1 MVHSILINFFLIVD
15 ILTRILV
22 DAALEWDK
30 KENLNKA
37 PKDRS
42 SKHLSD
48 LLDCIHKCGM
58 TFNVWEKENAD
69 GKGSGMHEF
78 TNLMGS
84 EKKKLM
90 GDLPDKLHRVIK
102 PTTSDSV
109 VKMWK
114 VIS

>member
-1 MVHSILINFFLIVD
+1 MPFYLIFSKFVD
-15 ILTRILV
+15 ILTRSLV
-22 DAALEWDK
+22 DVALEWDK

-48 LLDCIHKCGM
+48 LLDCIHECDV
-58 TFNVWEKENAD
+58 TFNVWEKKNAD
-69 GKGSGMHEF
+69 GKGSDMHEF
-78 TNLMGS
+78 TSLMGS
-84 EKKKLM
+84 DEKKLM
-90 GDLPDKLHRVIK
+90 RDLPDKLHRVIK

-109 VKMWK
+109 AKIWK